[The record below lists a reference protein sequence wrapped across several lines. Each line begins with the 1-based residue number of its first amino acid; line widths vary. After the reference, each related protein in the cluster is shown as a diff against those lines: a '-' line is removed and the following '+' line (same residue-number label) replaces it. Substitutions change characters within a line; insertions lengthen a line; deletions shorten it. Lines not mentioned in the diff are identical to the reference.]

1 MDDDRWRT
9 EIRSIRFARNGRTR
23 RARRLTRRR
32 SRYDVGGDAR
42 CDRSRGLVRGFGRE
56 HGTYDERG
64 DRIGGDADARDPAD
78 PAGAN
83 ARTRARGRD
92 GVVCV
97 ACLESDVEC
106 FVCVVFGTVRLLR
119 LTEAPRCSFIRSQI
133 VCFNTAAVMGAM
145 RFGFMPS
152 VKKNYGGASSYKMV
166 DQEGTKNIG
175 SKDPAGFTAV
185 DVLAAGSFA
194 TILSAGEI
202 LSGQVP
208 Y

>member
-1 MDDDRWRT
+1 MTVRADWSVGSDVNTVRT
-9 EIRSIRFARNGRTR
+9 TSAGIGSVGTRTR
-23 RARRLTRRR
+23 ARGIRR
-32 SRYDVGGDAR
+32 
-42 CDRSRGLVRGFGRE
+42 VRR
-56 HGTYDERG
+56 
-64 DRIGGDADARDPAD
+64 
-78 PAGAN
+78 